1 MIEPFRQIPVA
12 ALVAALVTSV
22 ATFYVIL
29 GGTGVSTKRKGK
41 GPRGLANYGEFHS
54 LNIKEY

>member
-22 ATFYVIL
+22 ATFYVVL
-29 GGTGVSTKRKGK
+29 GGVSLSNKRRGK
-41 GPRGLANYGEFHS
+41 GPRGLTNSG
-54 LNIKEY
+54 NIQKRNVK